1 MSWKEYYNEHL
12 MSADEA
18 VTKFVESNS
27 RVIFAHDIGEPPA
40 LVDALIRNADSFRN
54 VTISHMVSLSSGEYT
69 KPEYKDNFRA
79 DLWFLG
85 GGTRNCINEH
95 RGDFTPLFFYQVP
108 ELIRS
113 GEIPVDTVLIMVTPP
128 DSNGKVSTGVSGDY
142 TIQAVKSAKRV
153 LAQVNENVPY
163 TYGTAI
169 FDVTEID
176 AFVEAN
182 TPLHELPE
190 PKIGEEEILI
200 GKNCASIIK
209 DGDCLQLGIGSIPD
223 AVCNE
228 LMDKKH
234 LGLHSELLGDG
245 GMRLYEAGALDNS
258 MKQIDKGKFVF
269 NFIMGTRKLYDFV
282 DRNEEC
288 LLMPADYVN
297 DPRVICQNDNMVSIN
312 SAIGIDFY
320 GQVAADTIGYKQ
332 FSGVGGQVDF
342 VRGAAMSKGG
352 RSIIAMPS
360 STVKKDGT
368 RLSKITPLLAEGQVV
383 TTSRHDVDYVA
394 TEFGIAKLR
403 GKSNR
408 ERARLL
414 IGLAHPDFREE
425 LGESFEKMFGEKY

>member
-1 MSWKEYYNEHL
+1 LSWKEYYNERL

-18 VTKFVESNS
+18 VTSFVESNS
-27 RVIFAHDIGEPPA
+27 RVLLAHDIGEPPA
-40 LVDALIRNADSFRN
+40 LVDALVRNADKFRN
-54 VTISHMVSLSSGEYT
+54 VTISHMVSLGPGEYT
-69 KPEYKDNFRA
+69 KPEYKDNFKT

-85 GGTRNCINEH
+85 GGTRKCIEEN
-95 RGDFTPLFFYQVP
+95 RGDYTPLFFYQIP

-113 GEIPVDTVLIMVTPP
+113 GEIPVDTVLIMVTTP
-128 DSNGKVSTGVSGDY
+128 DESGKVSTGVSGDY

-153 LAQVNENVPY
+153 IAQVNENLPY

-169 FDVTEID
+169 FDVTDID
-176 AFVEAN
+176 AFVEEN
-182 TPLHELPE
+182 TPLYELPE
-190 PKIGEEEILI
+190 PKIGEAEMMI
-200 GKNCASIIK
+200 GKHCASIIN

-228 LMDKKH
+228 LMEKKH

-245 GMRLYEAGALDNS
+245 GVRLYEAGALDNS

-269 NFIMGTRKLYDFV
+269 NFVMGTRKLYDFV
-282 DRNEEC
+282 DRNQDC

-297 DPRVICQNDNMVSIN
+297 DPRVVCQNDNVVSIN

-368 RLSKITPLLAEGQVV
+368 RLSKITPLLSEGQVV

-394 TEFGIAKLR
+394 TEFGIVKLK
-403 GKSNR
+403 GKSVK

-414 IGLAHPDFREE
+414 ISIAHPQFREE
-425 LGESFEKMFGEKY
+425 LGESFEKMFGEKC